1 MLLSLAVVFAPADG
15 AAGEEIASYLAR
27 NCAADIEQIKIADRD
42 LIGAMG
48 RALAADVV
56 VVLLSP
62 DAVPARMAREEWEP
76 VFVNAREE
84 HGTEVAY
91 VPLRECVFP
100 KVLLRDN
107 VFAPSPD
114 VRESAR
120 GLKRWL
126 FALRPPSRH
135 GFFVRP
141 GVSAESDWAGMYQEF
156 GDQPALGVVGDASAV
171 RAFADRAREDFESVF
186 WADCRGCTLAEAAG
200 ELAAQLAVRA
210 AGDVASNITILRSVC
225 ATRRCLIVLEG
236 ADEELAEAFRDF
248 GLTSVMVIR
257 PGEPAPPVDAASAA
271 RTRHRL
277 ASWVSRPGDAPG
289 SGEIRR
295 TLTWLLEDR
304 ARWGEA
310 RDFARAAIAYY
321 KFNERFAEAFEIL
334 ALIGTAETT
343 LEWSR
348 ERVWILEG
356 WGVLVDRAR
365 VAEIEPRGEQL
376 ALF

>member
-1 MLLSLAVVFAPADG
+1 MLLSLAVVYAPADG

-27 NCAADIEQIKIADRD
+27 NCAVDIEHIKVSDRD
-42 LIGAMG
+42 LVGTMG
-48 RALAADVV
+48 RALGADVV
-56 VVLLSP
+56 VVLLSA
-62 DAVPARMAREEWEP
+62 DAVPARMPREEWEP
-76 VFVNAREE
+76 VFVDAREE

-114 VRESAR
+114 LREAAR

-126 FALRPPSRH
+126 FQLRPPSRH

-141 GVSAESDWAGMYQEF
+141 GVSVESDWAGMYQEF
-156 GDQPALGVVGDASAV
+156 GDQPAIGVVSDATAV
-171 RAFADRAREDFESVF
+171 RAFANRAQPDFESVF
-186 WADCRGCTLAEAAG
+186 WVDCRGCTLAEAAG

-210 AGDVASNITILRSVC
+210 PGDVASNTATLRSVC
-225 ATRRCLIVLEG
+225 GARRCLIVLEG
-236 ADEELAEAFRDF
+236 ADDELAEAFRDF
-248 GLTSVMVIR
+248 GLTSIIVIR
-257 PGEPAPPVDAASAA
+257 PGEPAATVDAASAA

-295 TLTWLLEDR
+295 TLMWLLEDR
-304 ARWGEA
+304 SRWGEA
-310 RDFARAAIAYY
+310 REFARAAIAYY
-321 KFNERFAEAFEIL
+321 KFNERFAEAFEVVG
-334 ALIGTAETT
+334 LIGTAETT

-365 VAEIEPRGEQL
+365 VAELNPQGEQL